1 MFHQELCLYHATNHK
16 ANEEDKNFYL
26 DHKVLRNLGSY
37 QAKIHRS
44 NNSNTSKWVDG
55 ISCAHKCIIVGS
67 RSNVGNPIR
76 KYDQPIVHAS
86 RLLNKAK
93 PDYTTTKKEALVMV
107 YALYKFKH
115 FLSIFYLQCT

>member
-1 MFHQELCLYHATNHK
+1 MEFHVHTN
-16 ANEEDKNFYL
+16 ASL
-26 DHKVLRNLGSY
+26 L
-37 QAKIHRS
+37 A
-44 NNSNTSKWVDG
+44 
-55 ISCAHKCIIVGS
+55 VGPMLAQ
-67 RSNVGNPIR
+67 NPIR